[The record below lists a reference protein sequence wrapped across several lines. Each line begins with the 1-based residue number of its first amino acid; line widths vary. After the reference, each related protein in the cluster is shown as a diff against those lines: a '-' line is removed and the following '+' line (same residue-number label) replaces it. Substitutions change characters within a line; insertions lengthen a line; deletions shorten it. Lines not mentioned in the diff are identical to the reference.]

1 MKKYSRF
8 IGIGIMVLG
17 LGILTYSEL
26 SKIENNALLLT
37 SGILILIGLFS
48 YILAYKY
55 SNS

>member
-1 MKKYSRF
+1 
-8 IGIGIMVLG
+8 MVLG